1 VLAAASTVAAVLVL
15 LHARRRRL
23 RAAWLASVRVTR
35 GSIDDARS
43 RIESLRPLV
52 EECFPGMMEGDDGE
66 DTVDQLC
73 GFYEPDDC
81 IALFA
86 DDEHGLCGLA
96 LLFPVRSA
104 RESSLYISAVCVRAS
119 CQGRGLGGRI
129 MRTASTVAADEGL
142 PTLAGSVQASE
153 QQRCAPHPAAP
164 CSPLQPPAAPT
175 CSPLLHRRPAL
186 RPHTW
191 RVCGVRHRLVP
202 FYTRLGGALRTDHA
216 VAGGGA
222 ALFLLRLEAPSGP
235 ATSRGAPSPR
245 RFSASEMHGETHG
258 EMHGETQRGP
268 AEGGVSPG
276 AQWERLAELVEAQ
289 LHVRPSAE
297 QVARCTR
304 DSRHGCAVSLT
315 LALTLTIELLHG

>member
-1 VLAAASTVAAVLVL
+1 MRACAAPTVLAAASTVAAVLVL

-35 GSIDDARS
+35 GSIDDARG

-153 QQRCAPHPAAP
+153 QQRCAPHPAAACSP
-164 CSPLQPPAAPT
+164 CSPICIPP
-175 CSPLLHRRPAL
+175 CSPHLHPRADV
-186 RPHTW
+186 RPHT
-191 RVCGVRHRLVP
+191 
-202 FYTRLGGALRTDHA
+202 
-216 VAGGGA
+216 
-222 ALFLLRLEAPSGP
+222 
-235 ATSRGAPSPR
+235 
-245 RFSASEMHGETHG
+245 
-258 EMHGETQRGP
+258 
-268 AEGGVSPG
+268 
-276 AQWERLAELVEAQ
+276 
-289 LHVRPSAE
+289 
-297 QVARCTR
+297 
-304 DSRHGCAVSLT
+304 
-315 LALTLTIELLHG
+315 

>member
-1 VLAAASTVAAVLVL
+1 MRACAAPTVLAAASTVAAVLVL

-35 GSIDDARS
+35 GSIDDARG

-86 DDEHGLCGLA
+86 DDEDGLCGLA

-153 QQRCAPHPAAP
+153 QQRCAPHPCSPHAAP
-164 CSPLQPPAAPT
+164 CSPCCTLAAP
-175 CSPLLHRRPAL
+175 PEH
-186 RPHTW
+186 
-191 RVCGVRHRLVP
+191 
-202 FYTRLGGALRTDHA
+202 
-216 VAGGGA
+216 
-222 ALFLLRLEAPSGP
+222 
-235 ATSRGAPSPR
+235 
-245 RFSASEMHGETHG
+245 
-258 EMHGETQRGP
+258 Q
-268 AEGGVSPG
+268 
-276 AQWERLAELVEAQ
+276 
-289 LHVRPSAE
+289 
-297 QVARCTR
+297 
-304 DSRHGCAVSLT
+304 
-315 LALTLTIELLHG
+315 

>member
-1 VLAAASTVAAVLVL
+1 MRACAAPTVLAAASTVAAVLVL

-35 GSIDDARS
+35 GSIDDARG

-52 EECFPGMMEGDDGE
+52 EECFPGMMDGDDGE

-86 DDEHGLCGLA
+86 DDEDGLCGLA

-153 QQRCAPHPAAP
+153 QRRCAPH
-164 CSPLQPPAAPT
+164 LQPPAGGCRCGA
-175 CSPLLHRRPAL
+175 HRRCSDACTEPASVGSPSSAATVEAVRMI
-186 RPHTW
+186 RP
-191 RVCGVRHRLVP
+191 
-202 FYTRLGGALRTDHA
+202 
-216 VAGGGA
+216 
-222 ALFLLRLEAPSGP
+222 
-235 ATSRGAPSPR
+235 PSPR
-245 RFSASEMHGETHG
+245 PWHEARTHTAEMYSELS
-258 EMHGETQRGP
+258 R
-268 AEGGVSPG
+268 AERTGKSRANP
-276 AQWERLAELVEAQ
+276 
-289 LHVRPSAE
+289 HRPSSSSANSAM
-297 QVARCTR
+297 Q
-304 DSRHGCAVSLT
+304 SSGS
-315 LALTLTIELLHG
+315 

>member
-1 VLAAASTVAAVLVL
+1 MRACAAPTVLAAASTVAAVLVL

-35 GSIDDARS
+35 GSIDDARG

-142 PTLAGSVQASE
+142 PMLAGSVQASE

-164 CSPLQPPAAPT
+164 CSPLQPSAARAPVPVPRDSYVAHRRT
-175 CSPLLHRRPAL
+175 HTHPRSRLHLHRLRSHRHNRRP
-186 RPHTW
+186 
-191 RVCGVRHRLVP
+191 
-202 FYTRLGGALRTDHA
+202 
-216 VAGGGA
+216 
-222 ALFLLRLEAPSGP
+222 
-235 ATSRGAPSPR
+235 
-245 RFSASEMHGETHG
+245 
-258 EMHGETQRGP
+258 
-268 AEGGVSPG
+268 
-276 AQWERLAELVEAQ
+276 
-289 LHVRPSAE
+289 
-297 QVARCTR
+297 
-304 DSRHGCAVSLT
+304 
-315 LALTLTIELLHG
+315 